1 MNTYPLIVY
10 LSRLNVNAMICAFS
24 VKNLYCFNAYY
35 LDFKYRAVDACFSS
49 GYRAPMIFAALIG
62 HTGKPTHPSDRGAS
76 YRHASGIE
84 VREVDAVMRY
94 AQALDGALLAA
105 GHAAL
110 LLTDGT
116 YRERSLRAK
125 KREVSA
131 LLNCHV
137 NAGLHGLPGQ
147 RSEIY
152 YWPKSVKGLALAN
165 DLADALRAVVPW
177 QDVRVTAAEIGP
189 RLDETRAAN
198 VRACI
203 DGAVTPSICVEPFFC
218 DALDADQI
226 LSDGTLDRIGVALA
240 QGLLTWGKR

>member
-1 MNTYPLIVY
+1 
-10 LSRLNVNAMICAFS
+10 
-24 VKNLYCFNAYY
+24 
-35 LDFKYRAVDACFSS
+35 
-49 GYRAPMIFAALIG
+49 MIFGVIIG

-76 YRHASGIE
+76 YRHPSGVE

-94 AQALDGALLAA
+94 VQALDGALLGA

-152 YWPKSVKGLALAN
+152 YWPRSVKGLALAN
-165 DLADALRAVVPW
+165 DLADALRVVVPW
-177 QDVRVTAAEIGP
+177 QDVRVTAAEVGP

-218 DALDADQI
+218 DAFEADQI

-240 QGLLTWGKR
+240 QGLLTWGNRR

>member
-1 MNTYPLIVY
+1 
-10 LSRLNVNAMICAFS
+10 
-24 VKNLYCFNAYY
+24 
-35 LDFKYRAVDACFSS
+35 
-49 GYRAPMIFAALIG
+49 
-62 HTGKPTHPSDRGAS
+62 
-76 YRHASGIE
+76 
-84 VREVDAVMRY
+84 MRY
-94 AQALDGALLAA
+94 VQALDGALLGA

-152 YWPKSVKGLALAN
+152 YWPRSVKGLALAN
-165 DLADALRAVVPW
+165 DLADALKAVVPW
-177 QDVRVTAAEIGP
+177 QDVRVTAAEVGP

-218 DALDADQI
+218 DAFEADQI
-226 LSDGTLDRIGVALA
+226 LSDGTLDRIGSALA
-240 QGLLTWGKR
+240 QGLIAWGKR

>member
-1 MNTYPLIVY
+1 
-10 LSRLNVNAMICAFS
+10 
-24 VKNLYCFNAYY
+24 
-35 LDFKYRAVDACFSS
+35 
-49 GYRAPMIFAALIG
+49 MIFGVIIG
-62 HTGKPTHPSDRGAS
+62 HIGKPTHPTDRGAS
-76 YRHASGIE
+76 YRHPSGVE

-125 KREVSA
+125 KRGASA
-131 LLNCHV
+131 LLNCH
-137 NAGLHGLPGQ
+137 
-147 RSEIY
+147 
-152 YWPKSVKGLALAN
+152 
-165 DLADALRAVVPW
+165 
-177 QDVRVTAAEIGP
+177 
-189 RLDETRAAN
+189 
-198 VRACI
+198 CI

-226 LSDGTLDRIGVALA
+226 LSDGTLDRIGGALA